1 VYGCFFSLDF
11 FSWLF
16 VAADVLTPRTFCHHG
31 RFVAMVVLSPDVLS
45 LWTLCDGRLVA
56 ERFVWASNLYCSKR
70 RSQLSADPIPGSSAS
85 WYTDSTI
92 SGTFFFL
99 LHNVQC
105 WCPRTTS
112 NGQWYAPV
120 LELND
125 HPEVSV
131 YLPDGTWCHHDG
143 DSDYYCRYIRS

>member
-1 VYGCFFSLDF
+1 MKNVFQMFSIHPYIHTLVNIALELIDFLNKINKKCPLVYGCFFFLDF

-56 ERFVWASNLYCSKR
+56 ERFVRASNLYCSKR
-70 RSQLSADPIPGSSAS
+70 RSQLSADPIPESSAS

-92 SGTFFFL
+92 TETFFFL

-105 WCPRTTS
+105 
-112 NGQWYAPV
+112 
-120 LELND
+120 
-125 HPEVSV
+125 
-131 YLPDGTWCHHDG
+131 
-143 DSDYYCRYIRS
+143 